1 MTMPERPSAHDVEP
15 LRLYWQP
22 GCTSCLRTRE
32 FLQSRGVAFESINV
46 LANPQAFE
54 ALASL
59 GVRTVPVL
67 ARGTRYVLAQDLAE
81 VARFAGQAYAE
92 RRLAAPEL
100 LARIDRLL
108 EVAAEHAERWPAA
121 ALPRQL
127 PERPRS
133 HADLLFHVAM
143 IVQGL
148 LDATAQGGRGRLDYE
163 YFERRPP
170 APLITPQAL
179 AAELRRVAVALR
191 RDAAAMAVGAGQ
203 RLVATY
209 YGDRPLHEVLE
220 RTAWHVAQ
228 HIRQLNHLLVDVLGV
243 ADARPLDPAL
253 LAGLPLPEKVWDAE
267 VQFAARTALD

>member
-1 MTMPERPSAHDVEP
+1 MPERPSANDIEP

-54 ALASL
+54 ALSLL

-67 ARGTRYVLAQDLAE
+67 ARGDRYVLAQDLAE

-92 RRLAAPEL
+92 RRLAVPEL
-100 LARIDRLL
+100 LARIERLL
-108 EVAAEHAERWPAA
+108 EAAAEHAERWPAA
-121 ALPRQL
+121 ALPQQL

-133 HADLLFHVAM
+133 HADLLYHVAM

-148 LDATAQGGRGRLDYE
+148 LDAAEPGGRGRLDYE

-170 APLITPQAL
+170 ASLIAPQAL

-191 RDAAAMAVGAGQ
+191 GAVAAMTAGAGQ

-209 YGDRPLHEVLE
+209 YGERPLHEVLE

-228 HIRQLNHLLVDVLGV
+228 HIRQLNHLLVDVLRV
-243 ADARPLDPAL
+243 ANARPLDPAL
-253 LAGLPLPEKVWDAE
+253 LSGLPLPERVWDAE

>member
-1 MTMPERPSAHDVEP
+1 MADLPEARDAEP

-46 LANPQAFE
+46 LADPRAFE
-54 ALASL
+54 ALAEL

-67 ARGTRYVLAQDLAE
+67 ARGDRYVLAQDLAE
-81 VARFAGQAYAE
+81 VARFAGQPYRQ
-92 RRLAAPEL
+92 RRLAVPQL
-100 LARIDRLL
+100 LARI
-108 EVAAEHAERWPAA
+108 AALVEAAAQHAERWPAA
-121 ALPRQL
+121 ALPLQL

-133 HADLLFHVAM
+133 HADLLYHVAM

-148 LDATAQGGRGRLDYE
+148 LDAAEPGGLGRLDYE

-170 APLITPQAL
+170 ASLVAPQAL

-191 RDAAAMAVGAGQ
+191 DNAAAMAAGAEQ
-203 RLVATY
+203 RRVVTY
-209 YGDRPLHEVLE
+209 YGERPLHEVLE

-228 HIRQLNHLLVDVLGV
+228 HIRQVNHLLLDVLRV
-243 ADARPLDPAL
+243 ADARSLDPAL
-253 LAGLPLPEKVWDAE
+253 LSGLPLPERVWDAE
-267 VQFAARTALD
+267 IQFAAPTALD